1 MDNTNK
7 INALRLIASK
17 SQNAMHEAIKTI
29 QAIDLNSPMAQRRY
43 NHTVEIAL
51 NDPAAD
57 FTPGEQAMILSE
69 MDALPA
75 SGRPTLYGQ
84 SMRQTAI
91 YLPENMISW
100 LNQQPNNMSATIRD
114 LITRA
119 MQSK

>member
-7 INALRLIASK
+7 IDALRIIAAK
-17 SQNAMHEAIKTI
+17 SINAVHDAVKTI

-57 FTPGEQAMILSE
+57 FTPGEQATILSE
-69 MDALPA
+69 MDTVSGL
-75 SGRPTLYGQ
+75 GRPTLYGET
-84 SMRQTAI
+84 MRQTAI
-91 YLPENMISW
+91 YLPEDMIAW
-100 LNQQPNNMSATIRD
+100 LNQQPGNMSVTIRE